1 MKLFIFIL
9 IVTMAISCQNTSQ
22 SDKQST
28 NVSKTENVI
37 SENKIIEAVKNHQ
50 ISDSFTAG
58 QIIDSLSRG
67 NSITTWQVATFKEY
81 QSNNDIIGVIG
92 ETTYQS
98 FGGGIK
104 FKIAYIYQIST
115 AKINFYA
122 GFRNGKTM
130 SELDFIVSY
139 HEIKALDEAF

>member
-9 IVTMAISCQNTSQ
+9 ILLFATSCQNKNQ
-22 SDKQST
+22 SDKQSI
-28 NVSKTENVI
+28 NDSKSKNVI
-37 SENKIIEAVKNHQ
+37 SEDKIIEAVKKHP

-58 QIIDSLSRG
+58 QIIDSLSSG
-67 NSITTWQVATFKEY
+67 NSITTWQLASFKEY
-81 QSNNDIIGVIG
+81 KNNNDIIGIIG

-115 AKINFYA
+115 EKINFYA
-122 GFRNGKTM
+122 GFRNDESI
-130 SELDFIVSY
+130 SEFDFIISY
-139 HEIKALDEAF
+139 HEAKTLDQLF

>member
-1 MKLFIFIL
+1 MKLFIFTIIL
-9 IVTMAISCQNTSQ
+9 FSTISCQNKTQTDSQ
-22 SDKQST
+22 SAND
-28 NVSKTENVI
+28 SKSENVI
-37 SENKIIEAVKNHQ
+37 TKDKIINAVKNHS

-67 NSITTWQVATFKEY
+67 NSITTWQLARFEEY
-81 QSNNDIIGVIG
+81 KSNDDIIGVVG

-115 AKINFYA
+115 EKINFYA
-122 GFRNGKTM
+122 GSRNSKKM
-130 SELDFIVSY
+130 SEFDFIVSY
-139 HEIKALDEAF
+139 HEIKAIDEAF